1 MTGNAG
7 LILLIT
13 NKGRTIRKLM
23 RGGGGGGGGGGR
35 CTKNRSREGKR
46 IQCTP
51 INLKKIFI
59 LRPKKIHTRNLI
71 TKKKMIVLFFYF
83 LA

>member
-23 RGGGGGGGGGGR
+23 RGGGGGERGGGSDVQKTAQGNEKEFNAR
-35 CTKNRSREGKR
+35 QLT
-46 IQCTP
+46 
-51 INLKKIFI
+51 LKKYSYYGQKRFI
-59 LRPKKIHTRNLI
+59 QGI
-71 TKKKMIVLFFYF
+71 
-83 LA
+83 

>member
-23 RGGGGGGGGGGR
+23 RGGGGERGGGSDVQKTAQGNEKEFNAR
-35 CTKNRSREGKR
+35 QLT
-46 IQCTP
+46 
-51 INLKKIFI
+51 LKKYSYYGQKRFI
-59 LRPKKIHTRNLI
+59 QGI
-71 TKKKMIVLFFYF
+71 
-83 LA
+83 